1 MILLVT
7 ANNFLLMFVGWE
19 GFEKCLKWLST
30 NYYVFNESYGGNEI
44 FCSNFFF
51 FLFSSIWRDKTK
63 NKFMVNSMLNFKYSE
78 QIGRKYS
85 TNKLSPK
92 YKKEYILTTELKNA
106 LIGIILGDG
115 FLERKEKPTHNTR
128 LRVEQTYPKQE
139 ELIKN
144 LHLLLIPITNMS
156 PGILSRIDK
165 RTGLT
170 TQSIYFWTMT
180 MPCLNYFHELF
191 YINRVKSI
199 PNNIAELLTPIGLA
213 YWIMGDGV
221 YFKNKGVAICT
232 DSYTKKEVELLAK
245 ALSSLFG
252 LICSIHE
259 HRDNQYRIYI
269 SKRSLD
275 TLRNLVHPYIIP
287 SMVYKIGL

>member
-1 MILLVT
+1 M
-7 ANNFLLMFVGWE
+7 
-19 GFEKCLKWLST
+19 
-30 NYYVFNESYGGNEI
+30 FNESYGGNEI

-63 NKFMVNSMLNFKYSE
+63 NKFMVNSMLNLKYSE

-170 TQSIYFWTMT
+170 TQSIYF
-180 MPCLNYFHELF
+180 
-191 YINRVKSI
+191 
-199 PNNIAELLTPIGLA
+199 
-213 YWIMGDGV
+213 
-221 YFKNKGVAICT
+221 
-232 DSYTKKEVELLAK
+232 
-245 ALSSLFG
+245 
-252 LICSIHE
+252 
-259 HRDNQYRIYI
+259 
-269 SKRSLD
+269 
-275 TLRNLVHPYIIP
+275 
-287 SMVYKIGL
+287 